1 LLDAVELSGGK
12 SIACKPIE
20 MTYMKEHSFTLWVK
34 AGDFSQEYSLV
45 QLYPG
50 FKLMTAVSTNTFA
63 KVSYSN
69 RDGGTVQLTSL
80 NLLEKDKWHYLTY
93 ANNGVNVEIN
103 IDFIDP
109 LCNLCGDVLTA
120 QQFYYVFR

>member
-1 LLDAVELSGGK
+1 LDAVELSGGK

-50 FKLMTAVSTNTFA
+50 FKLMTAVSTNNFA
-63 KVSYSN
+63 KLSYRN
-69 RDGGTVQLTSL
+69 RDGGTVQLSSL
-80 NLLEKDKWHYLTY
+80 NLLEKDKWHYFTY
-93 ANNGVNVEIN
+93 TNNGVNIEIN

-109 LCNLCGDVLTA
+109 LCTVCGDVLTA